1 MPFDEEMQQTF
12 FEARTTQYLL
22 MLSPHLRKSR
32 ALMFIGLDKFNQPAY
47 KKK

>member
-1 MPFDEEMQQTF
+1 
-12 FEARTTQYLL
+12 

-47 KKK
+47 KKKWL